1 MSREPLV
8 DSLKAL
14 GFTLGKYSRP
24 FGEVDPTKAATY
36 TVFAEATDAEA
47 EAALG
52 SLAGDAAELRA
63 AVKAWT
69 EALDA
74 ESRAQSAA
82 YAAAQREQGYEA
94 NYDAWRAAQDRL
106 GEAEERLYALAA
118 SEGQP

>member
-14 GFTLGKYSRP
+14 GFTLGKYTHP
-24 FGEVDPTKAATY
+24 FGEADPTRAATY

-52 SLAGDAAELRA
+52 SLVGDAAELRA

-82 YAAAQREQGYEA
+82 YAAAQHEQGYEA
-94 NYDAWRAAQDRL
+94 SYDAWRAAQDRL
-106 GEAEERLYALAA
+106 GEAEERLYALATP
-118 SEGQP
+118 EGQP

>member
-1 MSREPLV
+1 MSRESLV

-14 GFTLGKYSRP
+14 GFTLGKYTHP
-24 FGEVDPTKAATY
+24 LGEVDPTKAATY
-36 TVFAEATDAEA
+36 TVFAAATEAEA

-52 SLAGDAAELRA
+52 SLVGDAVELRA
-63 AVKAWT
+63 AVKAWA

-74 ESRAQSAA
+74 EAKTQSAA
-82 YAAAQREQGYEA
+82 YTAIQPGGDLKASHEAWQAAR
-94 NYDAWRAAQDRL
+94 DRL